1 MPASVVRS
9 PRAPGRLGQVSIDP
23 HDPPADVRQ
32 FLTDRHLASLTTV
45 RRNGSLHVV
54 AVGFTYEVETATVR
68 VITSDGSVKVRNAER
83 PRPDGSAPRAAVC
96 SVDGPSWI
104 SLEGPCSVLR
114 DPDAVA
120 DAERRYAARYREP
133 RPNPRRVVLT
143 ISVEQMLG
151 SARLR

>member
-1 MPASVVRS
+1 M
-9 PRAPGRLGQVSIDP
+9 SIDP
-23 HDPPADVRQ
+23 FDPPADVLQ

-54 AVGFTYEVETATVR
+54 AVGFTYEPATATAR
-68 VITSDGSVKVRNAER
+68 IITSDGSVKVRNAER
-83 PRPDGSAPRAAVC
+83 PGPDGAAPRAAVC

-104 SLEGPCSVLR
+104 SLEGPCRVLR
-114 DPDAVA
+114 EPAAIA

-133 RPNPRRVVLT
+133 RPNPRRVVVAIT
-143 ISVEQMLG
+143 VERMLG

>member
-1 MPASVVRS
+1 M
-9 PRAPGRLGQVSIDP
+9 SIDP

-32 FLTDRHLASLTTV
+32 FLADRHLASLTTV

-54 AVGFTYEVETATVR
+54 AVGFTYEVGTATAR
-68 VITSDGSVKVRNAER
+68 IITSDGSVKVRNAER
-83 PRPDGSAPRAAVC
+83 LGPDGTPPRAAVC

-104 SLEGPCSVLR
+104 SLEGPCTVLR
-114 DPDAVA
+114 DPEAIA

-133 RPNPRRVVLT
+133 RPNPRRVVVA
-143 ISVEQMLG
+143 ISVERILG